1 LGLELDNF
9 TLLISS
15 PQRDLPLPKSPALAG
30 QALPRGG
37 GTLTPGKLAPPWRGW
52 GVKKDESRNILISNH
67 MQNHKGNILVIDD
80 NKSILSALEILLLPE
95 FNEVTLLSNPNQIL
109 AELSGKDYNLVILD
123 MNFKAGINT
132 GNEGIYWLERIK
144 ETRPEISVVMITA
157 YGDIDTAVKALKSG
171 ASDFILKPWDNEK
184 LLATLKLAIQ
194 LNLSKKEVSQL
205 KERETEL
212 KKEINRDQRFIIGSS
227 PQLISVLNMVRKVAK
242 TDANIL
248 ITGENGTG
256 KELIAQEIH
265 RVSNRAKEV
274 LVSVDMGALSE
285 TLFESELFGHMKGA
299 FTDARETRQ
308 GKFDVANKGTLFLDE
323 IGNLSFHLQAKLL
336 AVIENHQFSRI
347 GSNQLIPTDIRLICA
362 TNRNLENMVA
372 EGLFREDLLYRINT
386 IQIELPPLRER
397 GNDIFILAEFFLKKY
412 AYKYNK
418 PNLKINQ
425 QAHEKLLKYSWPG
438 NIRELQHTIEKAVI
452 LSESTVIKPD
462 NLYLRHPG
470 AINSSSSFST
480 LEEMERQMIQQA
492 LEKNNGNFT
501 AAADQLGITRQTL
514 YNRFKKSE

>member
-1 LGLELDNF
+1 M
-9 TLLISS
+9 
-15 PQRDLPLPKSPALAG
+15 
-30 QALPRGG
+30 QA
-37 GTLTPGKLAPPWRGW
+37 
-52 GVKKDESRNILISNH
+52 
-67 MQNHKGNILVIDD
+67 QKGNILVVDD
-80 NKSILSALEILLLPE
+80 NKSILSALEILLALE
-95 FNEVTLLSNPNQIL
+95 FRVVTLLSNPNQIPS
-109 AELSGKDYNLVILD
+109 ELRKKDYNLVILD
-123 MNFKAGINT
+123 MNFSAGVNT

-144 ETRPEISVVMITA
+144 ETNPEISVVMITA
-157 YGDIDTAVKALKSG
+157 YGDINMAVKALKSG

-194 LNLSKKEVSQL
+194 LNLSKMEVQQL

-212 KKEINRDQRFIIGSS
+212 KNEINRDQRFIIGSS
-227 PQLISVLNMVRKVAK
+227 PQLMGVLKLVKKVAT
-242 TDANIL
+242 TDANVL

-265 RVSNRAKEV
+265 RLSNRAKEV

-285 TLFESELFGHMKGA
+285 TLFESELFGHVKGA
-299 FTDARETRQ
+299 FTDAHENRQ
-308 GKFDVANKGTLFLDE
+308 GKFEIADKGTLFLDE

-362 TNRNLENMVA
+362 TNRNLENMVH

-386 IQIELPPLRER
+386 IQIELPPLRDR
-397 GNDIFILAEFFLKKY
+397 GNDIFVLAEFFLKKY
-412 AYKYNK
+412 TYKYNK

-425 QAHEKLLKYSWPG
+425 QAHEKLLKYAWPG

-452 LSESTVIKPD
+452 LSESTILKPD
-462 NLYLRHPG
+462 DLYLRHT
-470 AINSSSSFST
+470 NSVNSNNSITT
-480 LEEMERQMIQQA
+480 LEEMEKLMIQQA

-514 YNRFKKSE
+514 YNRFKKSG